1 MRIALIAD
9 IHSNL
14 EALEAVL
21 RDVERRGPVD
31 AWWCLGD
38 IVGYGPDPTACLR
51 RVRELQ
57 ALCIAGNHDWGAVG
71 KVALTEFNRAAAE
84 ACRWN
89 GERLGAEERSFLAE
103 LPLTVE
109 DGPATDPSLRS
120 GLPFDSLRV
129 GSPGQALFTL
139 AHGSPRDPI
148 WEYLLSPEQAQDC
161 LALLRTPHGLVGH
174 SHLPLWFGLPEGG
187 GAVTYGSLSE
197 EAPLRLSGGRFI
209 LNPGSVGQP
218 RDGDPRA
225 AYAIYESEANAVTGY
240 RVEYDI
246 ATVQAKVVAAGLPAT
261 LAQRLSMGW

>member
-21 RDVERRGPVD
+21 RDVESARGGVD

-38 IVGYGPDPTACLR
+38 IVGYGPDPEACLQ
-51 RVRELQ
+51 RVRDLE
-57 ALCIAGNHDWGAVG
+57 ARCIAGNHDWGAVG

-89 GERLGAEERSFLAE
+89 GEHLGAGERAFLAD

-109 DGPATDPSLRS
+109 VQG
-120 GLPFDSLRV
+120 
-129 GSPGQALFTL
+129 FTL

-161 LALLRTPHGLVGH
+161 LALLRTRHGLVGH
-174 SHLPLWFGLPEGG
+174 SHLPLWFSLPDGG
-187 GAVTYGSLSE
+187 EAMPTGRQALTYGSLTE
-197 EAPLRLSGGRFI
+197 EAPLRLASGRFI

-225 AYAIYESEANAVTGY
+225 AYAIYDGDTNSVTGY

-246 ATVQAKVVAAGLPAT
+246 PKVQAKVVAAGLPAT
-261 LAQRLSMGW
+261 LAQRLSFGW

>member
-9 IHSNL
+9 VHSNL

-21 RDVERRGPVD
+21 RDATRRRPVD

-38 IVGYGPDPTACLR
+38 IVGYGPDPTACLE
-51 RVRELQ
+51 RVRELG

-71 KVALTEFNRAAAE
+71 KVALTEFNAAAAA

-89 GERLGAEERSFLAE
+89 GEHLGQQQHDFLGN
-103 LPLTVE
+103 LPLTIE
-109 DGPATDPSLRS
+109 LGPSTDS
-120 GLPFDSLRV
+120 GQP
-129 GSPGQALFTL
+129 LFTL

-148 WEYLLSPEQAQDC
+148 WEYLLSPDQALEC
-161 LALLRTPHGLVGH
+161 IKLLNTPHGLVGH
-174 SHLPLWFGLPEGG
+174 SHLPLWFALNEQRE
-187 GAVTYGSLSE
+187 ASLTYGSLSE
-197 EAPLRLSGGRFI
+197 EAPLSLSGARFI

-225 AYAIYESEANAVTGY
+225 AYAIYDGDSDSVTSY

-246 ATVQAKVVAAGLPAT
+246 PSVQAKVIEAGLPVSV
-261 LAQRLSMGW
+261 AQRLSMGW

>member
-1 MRIALIAD
+1 MEPWWSARITMRIALIAD

-38 IVGYGPDPTACLR
+38 IVGYGPDPAACLQ
-51 RVRELQ
+51 RVRELE
-57 ALCIAGNHDWGAVG
+57 ARCIAGNHDWGAVG
-71 KVALTEFNRAAAE
+71 KVALTEVNRAE

-89 GERLGAEERSFLAE
+89 GERLGAGERAFLSE

-109 DGPATDPSLRS
+109 NGI
-120 GLPFDSLRV
+120 
-129 GSPGQALFTL
+129 FTL

-161 LALLRTPHGLVGH
+161 LALLRTPPRLVGH

-187 GAVTYGSLSE
+187 D
-197 EAPLRLSGGRFI
+197 R
-209 LNPGSVGQP
+209 
-218 RDGDPRA
+218 
-225 AYAIYESEANAVTGY
+225 
-240 RVEYDI
+240 
-246 ATVQAKVVAAGLPAT
+246 K
-261 LAQRLSMGW
+261 

>member
-21 RDVERRGPVD
+21 WDVERRGPVD

-38 IVGYGPDPTACLR
+38 IVGYGPDPAACLR
-51 RVRELQ
+51 RVRELE
-57 ALCIAGNHDWGAVG
+57 ARCIAGNHDWGAVG

-89 GERLGAEERSFLAE
+89 GEHLGAAERSFLAD

-109 DGPATDPSLRS
+109 NGI
-120 GLPFDSLRV
+120 
-129 GSPGQALFTL
+129 FTL

-187 GAVTYGSLSE
+187 GALSYGSLNE

-225 AYAIYESEANAVTGY
+225 AYAIYDSDANAVTGY

-246 ATVQAKVVAAGLPAT
+246 AAVQAKVVAAGLPAT